1 MFKRFLHI
9 LSLMVVLSGLSAY
22 TAFAQNRTITG
33 SVADAAGVPVMGVA
47 IIQQGTSNGVVT
59 DLDGLFT
66 IQVKG
71 TGDVTLQVTSMGYKT
86 QTITVPASQQSV
98 KITIYEDSEM
108 LEETIVVGY
117 GTQKKVNL
125 TGAVTPVDAKELE
138 GRSAHN
144 LSTMLQGAVAGLN
157 ISTSSGN
164 PGSTGTLNI
173 RGITS
178 INDASPLVLID
189 GVPGDINRVNTN
201 DVASI
206 SVIKDASAAAVYGAR
221 GTYGVIL
228 VTTKQAESKD
238 GKARV
243 KYSGRFGWEEPTTS
257 TDYETRGYWSVYT
270 VDKFWASDAGKN
282 YTTYTDYDMAQLLAR
297 VNDVTEHPDRPWIV
311 EDYRNGRNQWV
322 YYCNTDWYHELYTD
336 RHPTLSQSISVSG
349 GNDAVKY
356 YLSGNYDRQVG
367 VVKVNPD
374 VFQKYNLR
382 AKIDAKINKYA
393 RISNNTSF
401 YSSTYDWVGAGDV
414 EDSFA
419 YASRHALAS
428 FPLKNPDGTWVYGT
442 PMISGNYNV
451 ANGRHIIFGDGYD
464 KNSKKRTDFS
474 NTTQLTIT
482 PIKQLQIV
490 GNFTYRLYQNRD
502 MNRTYPF
509 SWRRYPDAALES
521 YTTGAGLNE
530 LTEKTSTYQ
539 RMSSNVYVAYED
551 TFKDAH
557 HLSLTA
563 GMNLETYHSK
573 SVTAAGQNLLS
584 PILNDLALVGPDA
597 SGTVVSSVNGG
608 ATSNALLGFFARV
621 NYDFKGRY
629 LIEVSGRY
637 DGSSRF
643 RKGQRW
649 GFFPSASAGWRIS
662 EEPFFS
668 PAKTYVNNMKLRFSF
683 GSLGNQEVGDF
694 DYLEKIS
701 LYEFNTSG
709 HYSYSFGESAINGKY
724 ASLSRPVSSYLT
736 WETAQQYDLGLD
748 MAFFGNRLE
757 FTGDIYMRNTLN
769 MLIDGTKIPAVYGA
783 DAPKVNSANLTTR
796 GYELALSWRDEFKLA
811 GKPFGYNVKAT
822 LSDYRSYVTKYDNN
836 PNKLL
841 STYYEGQRIGDIW
854 GFEVDGLFK
863 SDEEAKDYNANVCD
877 IESYVTG
884 RLTGGVLAGD
894 LKFVDQNG
902 DHKLST
908 GANTLE
914 EHGDLVNLGNSLASL
929 QYGFTLGFDW
939 MGFDASV
946 FFQGTGNH
954 YWYPGGN
961 ITSFWGP
968 YAYSY
973 TTFMPRD
980 FYTTMCW
987 SEDNP
992 DAYFPRPR
1000 SYSSTGGELSKT
1012 NSMYL
1017 QNLRY
1022 LRLKN
1027 LTVGYTIPQK
1037 LTRKAAIDKIRIY
1050 FTGENLCY
1058 WSPLT
1063 KVTKYVDPEA
1073 AFLRNKDDKGSAR
1086 NQMYYP
1092 WQKTFMFGIDITF

>member
-1 MFKRFLHI
+1 M
-9 LSLMVVLSGLSAY
+9 
-22 TAFAQNRTITG
+22 
-33 SVADAAGVPVMGVA
+33 
-47 IIQQGTSNGVVT
+47 
-59 DLDGLFT
+59 
-66 IQVKG
+66 
-71 TGDVTLQVTSMGYKT
+71 
-86 QTITVPASQQSV
+86 
-98 KITIYEDSEM
+98 
-108 LEETIVVGY
+108 
-117 GTQKKVNL
+117 
-125 TGAVTPVDAKELE
+125 
-138 GRSAHN
+138 
-144 LSTMLQGAVAGLN
+144 
-157 ISTSSGN
+157 
-164 PGSTGTLNI
+164 
-173 RGITS
+173 
-178 INDASPLVLID
+178 
-189 GVPGDINRVNTN
+189 
-201 DVASI
+201 
-206 SVIKDASAAAVYGAR
+206 
-221 GTYGVIL
+221 
-228 VTTKQAESKD
+228 
-238 GKARV
+238 
-243 KYSGRFGWEEPTTS
+243 
-257 TDYETRGYWSVYT
+257 
-270 VDKFWASDAGKN
+270 
-282 YTTYTDYDMAQLLAR
+282 
-297 VNDVTEHPDRPWIV
+297 
-311 EDYRNGRNQWV
+311 
-322 YYCNTDWYHELYTD
+322 
-336 RHPTLSQSISVSG
+336 
-349 GNDAVKY
+349 KY

-811 GKPFGYNVKAT
+811 GKPFGYNLKAT
-822 LSDYRSYVTKYDNN
+822 VSDYRSYVTKYDNN

-863 SDEEAKDYNANVCD
+863 SDEEAKEYNANVCD
-877 IESYVTG
+877 IESYITG

-894 LKFVDQNG
+894 LKFVDKNG
-902 DHKLST
+902 DQKLSI
-908 GANTLE
+908 GSNTLE

-1027 LTVGYTIPQK
+1027 VTVGYTIPQK

-1063 KVTKYVDPEA
+1063 KATKYVDPEA